1 MESMQADL
9 EVCNVVLLAG
19 GGGIA
24 DKAGVWLV
32 AAGRGSIS
40 GGRGQA
46 LRTHMGIACWRA
58 SIG

>member
-1 MESMQADL
+1 MDSTQTDL

-19 GGGIA
+19 GGCIA
-24 DKAGVWLV
+24 DKAGVWLI

-46 LRTHMGIACWRA
+46 LRAHVSIACWRA